1 MPPTRSCIRGR
12 SMASS
17 GAHTR
22 TRSNP
27 CPWLPAL
34 SNARTTSIGA
44 GAAPWAWLPGGEQQ
58 RMLSYPV
65 HVQQQREDRTKRG
78 CVRDEFA
85 QEREVKK
92 R

>member
-1 MPPTRSCIRGR
+1 
-12 SMASS
+12 MASS
-17 GAHTR
+17 GVHAR

-27 CPWLPAL
+27 FPWLLAL

-65 HVQQQREDRTKRG
+65 HVQQQRKDKS
-78 CVRDEFA
+78 
-85 QEREVKK
+85 REVA
-92 R
+92 